1 MEIVKGTQEAGSR
14 SGLTRRRIQALAAA
28 SLIWAGPILACGSF
42 APRPTTVPTPL
53 PLTTPAPGDTA
64 TPLIDLQATPI
75 PLAVGDTPTAEPT
88 ATFTP
93 TPLPGTALAI
103 GQPARVT
110 APDGLN
116 MRDAAATGGALLLQ
130 LSTNQKVTVVE
141 GPVDA
146 DNFRWWKVD
155 DGLGNIGWVA
165 ESDGATLW
173 LSPQLGAP
181 QPVDRAPRVGDRIQV
196 TMAAGGQLSVRL
208 TPGTDA
214 EIVARAN
221 PGDQF
226 TVMAGPQDADGY
238 TWYQIR
244 SDDGASEGWAADG
257 DDTDRWLSP
266 IE

>member
-1 MEIVKGTQEAGSR
+1 MEIVKGTQKAGSR
-14 SGLTRRRIQALAAA
+14 SGLTRRRIQALAAT

-42 APRPTTVPTPL
+42 APRPTAVPTPL

-75 PLAVGDTPTAEPT
+75 PLAVPDTPTAGPT

-93 TPLPGTALAI
+93 TPLPGTVLAI

-116 MRDAAATGGALLLQ
+116 MRDAAATGGTLLLQ

-165 ESDGATLW
+165 ESDGA
-173 LSPQLGAP
+173 
-181 QPVDRAPRVGDRIQV
+181 I
-196 TMAAGGQLSVRL
+196 
-208 TPGTDA
+208 
-214 EIVARAN
+214 
-221 PGDQF
+221 
-226 TVMAGPQDADGY
+226 
-238 TWYQIR
+238 
-244 SDDGASEGWAADG
+244 EGWAADG
-257 DDTDRWLSP
+257 DGTERWLSP